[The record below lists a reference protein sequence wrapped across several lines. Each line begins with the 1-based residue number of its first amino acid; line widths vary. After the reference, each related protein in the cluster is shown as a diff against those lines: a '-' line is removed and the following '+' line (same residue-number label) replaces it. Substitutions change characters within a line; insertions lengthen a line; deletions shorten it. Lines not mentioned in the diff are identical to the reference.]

1 MPSVHRFRLLIIP
14 AVILAATGSASAQSP
29 ARRVTPLTYE
39 EALARLTASNESLA
53 AADLEVQQ
61 RSEERAAAR
70 GIYWPRV
77 DVRAQAT
84 HLNDDIVIDLDP
96 IRQVINA
103 LHRLPD
109 SYLPT
114 FESTAQKQDFWLSQV
129 TAAWP
134 IYTGG
139 KAQAANRAAALQVD
153 DAKHRRT
160 MTADALSTELAR
172 RYFAVRLA
180 IRAKDVRAAV
190 VEGLDRHVYEAT
202 RLEEEGMIAK
212 AERLHAEVAQARAVR
227 DLRAAE
233 QDVALA
239 RSALAGLLSTAD
251 EVAPTTE
258 LFLLR
263 DAGSLDSLVAAAMRQ
278 HPALK
283 RLGTQRGLADA
294 QLSAERGRWLP
305 DVALFGTREL
315 HEDDLSLLTP
325 KWAVGIQVSL
335 TLFNGFDREHRMAAA
350 KHQQARVA
358 ALDARARRDIG
369 TLVEQKF
376 RTMAKAR
383 EQYTS
388 LDASVAAASEVVR
401 VRGRAFD
408 EGFAT
413 SVEVVDAQLT
423 LQGVRLQRLLAAY
436 DYDVALA
443 ELLEATGEPGRFS
456 DLRRQADLFPE
467 R

>member
-1 MPSVHRFRLLIIP
+1 MFILHRTRSLITATVLL
-14 AVILAATGSASAQSP
+14 VAATTAAAQTMAPAASA
-29 ARRVTPLTYE
+29 LTYE
-39 EALARLTASNESLA
+39 EALARLNAANESLK
-53 AADLEVQQ
+53 AADAEVQQ
-61 RSEERAAAR
+61 RVEERAAAR
-70 GIYWPRV
+70 SIYWPRI
-77 DVRAQAT
+77 DLRAQAT

-109 SYLPT
+109 TYLPK
-114 FESTAQKQDFWLSQV
+114 FESTAQKQDFWLSQI

-134 IYTGG
+134 VYTGG

-160 MTADALSTELAR
+160 MTADALGTELAR

-190 VEGLDRHVYEAT
+190 VEGLNRHVYEAK

-212 AERLHAEVAQARAVR
+212 VERLHAEVAQARAVR
-227 DLRAAE
+227 ELRAAE
-233 QDVALA
+233 QDIALA
-239 RSALAGLLSTAD
+239 RTALASLLSSD
-251 EVAPTTE
+251 GEIDPTTE
-258 LFLLR
+258 LFLLP
-263 DAGSLDSLVAAAMRQ
+263 DPGSLESLVATAMRQ

-283 RLGTQRGLADA
+283 RLGTQQGLAGA
-294 QLSAERGRWLP
+294 QLSAEKGRWLP

-315 HEDDLSLLTP
+315 HEDDLSLLNP
-325 KWAVGIQVSL
+325 KWAVGVQASF
-335 TLFNGFDREHRMAAA
+335 TLFNGFDREHKIAAA
-350 KHQQARVA
+350 KSQQARVA
-358 ALDARARRDIG
+358 ALDARARRDIS
-369 TLVEQKF
+369 TLVEQKY
-376 RTMAKAR
+376 RTMVKAR

-388 LDASVAAASEVVR
+388 LDASIAAASEVVR
-401 VRGRAFD
+401 VRTRAFD

-413 SVEVVDAQLT
+413 SVDVVDAQLT

>member
-1 MPSVHRFRLLIIP
+1 MPTSHRFRLLIVATVIQ
-14 AVILAATGSASAQSP
+14 AVAGSAAAQGP
-29 ARRVTPLTYE
+29 LPRTIPLTYE
-39 EALARLTASNESLA
+39 DALARLTASNESLA

-96 IRQVINA
+96 IRQVITA

-109 SYLPT
+109 SYLPK

-160 MTADALSTELAR
+160 MTADALTTELAR

-180 IRAKDVRAAV
+180 VRAKDVRASV
-190 VEGLDRHVYEAT
+190 VEGLNRHVYEAK

-239 RSALAGLLSTAD
+239 RSALASLLSTD
-251 EVAPTTE
+251 GEVDPTTE
-258 LFLLR
+258 LFLSR

-283 RLGTQRGLADA
+283 RLDTQRGLAAA
-294 QLSAERGRWLP
+294 QLSAEKGRWLP

-325 KWAVGIQVSL
+325 KWAVGIQASV
-335 TLFNGFDREHRMAAA
+335 TLFNGFDREHRIAAA
-350 KHQQARVA
+350 KRQQARVA
-358 ALDARARRDIG
+358 ALDARARRDIS

-388 LDASVAAASEVVR
+388 LDASVDAASEVVR

-443 ELLEATGEPGRFS
+443 ELLEATGEPGRFA